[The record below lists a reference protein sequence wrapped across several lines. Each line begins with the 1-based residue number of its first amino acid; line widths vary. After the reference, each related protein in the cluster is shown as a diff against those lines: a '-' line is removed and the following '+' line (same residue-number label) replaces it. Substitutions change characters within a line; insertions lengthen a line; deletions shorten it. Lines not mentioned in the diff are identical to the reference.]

1 MIEKPEIR
9 GFSLQNAIAIGS
21 CFCTIVAGWYAM
33 DARIRVLESGRT
45 DDRAAVERI
54 RAETRQD
61 MHNISAKLD
70 RLLESDR

>member
-1 MIEKPEIR
+1 MIEKQEIK
-9 GFSLQNAIAIGS
+9 GFSLQTAIAIGS
-21 CFCTIVAGWYAM
+21 CLCTIVAGWYAM
-33 DARIRVLESGRT
+33 DARISVLEAGRS

-61 MHNISAKLD
+61 MHTISAKLD